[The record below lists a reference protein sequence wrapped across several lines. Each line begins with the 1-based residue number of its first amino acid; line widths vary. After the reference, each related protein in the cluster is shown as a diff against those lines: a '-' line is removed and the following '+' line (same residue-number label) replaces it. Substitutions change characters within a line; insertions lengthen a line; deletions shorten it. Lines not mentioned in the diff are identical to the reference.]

1 MNAQA
6 TAMVLV
12 GFKTPLEERRYP
24 IPEPAAGEVLVRLT
38 ASGLCFSDVHMWQG
52 EDPRTPLPIILGH
65 EGVGE
70 VAEVGGEVTDV
81 TGKVLRV
88 GDPLFW
94 DRGVVCGRCH
104 YCTVLREP
112 YLCPNRFVYGIHR
125 SCEHP
130 PHLLGSYADYLLLDA
145 RTRTFSLVGC
155 DVDPAVL
162 VAAGCSGATAA
173 HCLEVAAPS
182 LGDVVV
188 VQGPG
193 PLGLFLAAMGAR
205 AGARDVIVIG
215 GTDARLKLALSLGAT
230 CTLNRRAT
238 TPEERRT
245 SILELTDGRGADI
258 VYEAVGA
265 AVAVTEG
272 LTLVRHGGAY
282 VSAGFG
288 QPGGSLPLDPFR
300 DVVRKNVR
308 FLGVWVSDTRHARQA
323 LDLILSE
330 PDTFAPIISHRFP
343 LSDATQALEAMHRK
357 EALKAVLLPAGE
369 GSR

>member
-1 MNAQA
+1 VSAQA
-6 TAMVLV
+6 KAMVLV
-12 GFKTPLEERRYP
+12 AFKQPLQERTYP
-24 IPEPAAGEVLVRLT
+24 IPRPAPGEVLVRLT
-38 ASGLCFSDVHMWQG
+38 ASGVCGSDVHMWQG

-70 VAEVGGEVTDV
+70 VAETGGEVTDV
-81 TGKVLRV
+81 NGKPLRP
-88 GDPLFW
+88 GDPVFW

-112 YLCPNRFVYGIHR
+112 YLCPHRFVYGIHR
-125 SCEHP
+125 SAEEA
-130 PHLLGSYADYLLLDA
+130 PHLVGCYAEYLLLDA

-155 DVDPAVL
+155 EVDPAVL

-173 HCLEVAAPS
+173 HCLEVAGPS

-193 PLGLFLAAMGAR
+193 PLGLFLAAMARR
-205 AGARDVIVIG
+205 AGAAEVVIIG
-215 GTDARLKLALSLGAT
+215 GTEARLDLALALGAT
-230 CTLNRRAT
+230 RTLNRKAT
-238 TPEERRT
+238 TPEERRRAV
-245 SILELTDGRGADI
+245 LDLTDGRGADI
-258 VYEAVGA
+258 VYEAVGLA
-265 AVAVTEG
+265 AVVAEG

-308 FLGVWVSDTRHARQA
+308 FLGVWVSDTRHAEQA
-323 LDLILSE
+323 LGLILAE
-330 PDTFAPIISHRFP
+330 PDAFAPIISHRFP
-343 LSDATQALEAMHRK
+343 LGEADRALEAMHRK
-357 EALKAVLLPAGE
+357 EALKAVLLPDG
-369 GSR
+369 